1 MVQSP
6 RRHRPAAPAPSPRYA
21 RAKTLEELMREQGI
35 SSEPPD
41 YRALFSAVWPTKKE
55 AAAFRRYVRSI
66 RRPSRD

>member
-6 RRHRPAAPAPSPRYA
+6 RRHRPAASVSSPRYT

-35 SSEPPD
+35 SGEAPD
-41 YRALFSAVWPTKKE
+41 YRAIFSAVWPTKKD
-55 AAAFRRYVRSI
+55 AAQFRRYIRSI